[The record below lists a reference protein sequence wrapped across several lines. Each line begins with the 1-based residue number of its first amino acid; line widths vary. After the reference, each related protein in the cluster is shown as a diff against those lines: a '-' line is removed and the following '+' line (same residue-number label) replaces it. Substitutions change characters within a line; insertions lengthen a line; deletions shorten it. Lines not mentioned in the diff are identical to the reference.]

1 MFVCLGLRLGL
12 GLESG
17 LSIGYCGNLCA
28 TLALS
33 SLTIDTPSKLLWF
46 DEWRICLMLAM
57 GLFNATNLHIE

>member
-1 MFVCLGLRLGL
+1 MFGFEVGVGFGERVIDQLWR
-12 GLESG
+12 ESV
-17 LSIGYCGNLCA
+17 LCA

-46 DEWRICLMLAM
+46 DEWQICLMLAM